1 MRGSPLD
8 VKKNIAKNLE
18 LLEAALVRAQWE
30 QADVMRTV
38 RE

>member
-1 MRGSPLD
+1 MRGRSLD

-18 LLEAALVRAQWE
+18 LLEAALVRVRWE
-30 QADVMRTV
+30 QADVMRPV

>member
-1 MRGSPLD
+1 MRGRPLD

-18 LLEAALVRAQWE
+18 LFEVALVRARWE
-30 QADVMRTV
+30 QADVMRTI